1 MASEQAPQMPHPLL
15 AEFAEAV
22 YKQADTLAAQNEHWT
37 VETVL
42 EAADFLLPTIHAR
55 RRTKSVTGYT
65 IALKK
70 LKEDA
75 PEQAKAGGKE
85 LKGDYAKYVSR
96 IYQERKEEFRK
107 MAEEANNRIGQE
119 ISLISTESLDKQN
132 MRDLKAMVSGIRTS
146 ITPAMTT
153 VGLTSLSGHETG
165 NTALP
170 YLYDSLAAQLLR
182 SSTPLHKWTGAYF
195 SRTLAERGMGSKKFR
210 RSLSRSVFDG

>member
-1 MASEQAPQMPHPLL
+1 MATEQTPQIPHPLL
-15 AEFAEAV
+15 TEFAEAV

-42 EAADFLLPTIHAR
+42 EAADFLLPRIHAR
-55 RRTKSVTGYT
+55 RRTTSITGNT

-85 LKGDYAKYVSR
+85 LKGDYAKYVSP
-96 IYQERKEEFRK
+96 IYQERKEEFKK

-119 ISLISTESLDKQN
+119 VSLISTESLDKQN
-132 MRDLKAMVSGIRTS
+132 MKDLKGMVSGRRTS

-153 VGLTSLSGHETG
+153 V
-165 NTALP
+165 
-170 YLYDSLAAQLLR
+170 
-182 SSTPLHKWTGAYF
+182 
-195 SRTLAERGMGSKKFR
+195 
-210 RSLSRSVFDG
+210 